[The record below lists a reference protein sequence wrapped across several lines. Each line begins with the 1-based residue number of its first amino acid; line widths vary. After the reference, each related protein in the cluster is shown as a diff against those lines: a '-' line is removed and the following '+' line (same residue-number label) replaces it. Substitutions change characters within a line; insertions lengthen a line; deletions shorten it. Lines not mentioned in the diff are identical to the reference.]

1 MSIASIVNGHLLTRI
16 RMEYVEMPG
25 LQLTGGQARRLW
37 NLDQSTCEDILATL
51 VEERFLTRTTRGT
64 YLRRGEGGYSST
76 GSAIGPLAA
85 PRGVVS

>member
-1 MSIASIVNGHLLTRI
+1 MSIASVVDGHLLMRI

-51 VEERFLTRTTRGT
+51 VEEQFLTRTARGT
-64 YLRRGEGGYSST
+64 YLRCGGGRYCPT
-76 GSAIGPLAA
+76 GSASGPLRANG
-85 PRGVVS
+85 GVVA

>member
-1 MSIASIVNGHLLTRI
+1 MSMASVMDCHLLMRI

-51 VEERFLTRTTRGT
+51 VEEQFLTRTARGT
-64 YLRRGEGGYSST
+64 YLRRGGGRYSPAEP
-76 GSAIGPLAA
+76 AIGPRHANG
-85 PRGVVS
+85 GVMS